1 MFFVKGMKSGYEYTK
16 RRLCNT
22 LTDFV
27 LCERGGGGGGGYG
40 NRARQETRDG
50 DHIHPADLERARGGR
65 FDRTRGET
73 EQSF

>member
-27 LCERGGGGGGGYG
+27 LCERGGGGGG
-40 NRARQETRDG
+40 
-50 DHIHPADLERARGGR
+50 
-65 FDRTRGET
+65 
-73 EQSF
+73 